1 MDLKNINI
9 DLKNI
14 NIESIKSKILAIDK
28 KILIKYGIGFGSV
41 VFFLIIYY
49 AILNPIVNK
58 KKIQIDDMLKKQ
70 EETKV
75 FNQEIKSAKA
85 KIKKL
90 TPAYENYSTLFHTK
104 AEVEGLYETLSV
116 YAGQNNLVISKIQ
129 KGKLKPVGKAAAI
142 AATQKKKK
150 KKKKKSKKKK
160 VNLTNKKNIA
170 YYKIPVNFQI
180 KGNFL
185 GYIKFKREVAM
196 SQKMLNFDKESI
208 KVIKGDTTSTV
219 VVSGTLTIVGLPDEF
234 F

>member
-14 NIESIKSKILAIDK
+14 NIEDIKSKILAIDK

-49 AILNPIVNK
+49 AVLNPIVNK
-58 KKIQIDDMLKKQ
+58 KKLQIDDMLKKQ

-104 AEVEGLYETLSV
+104 AEVEDLYETLSV

-142 AATQKKKK
+142 ASTQKKKK
-150 KKKKKSKKKK
+150 KKKSQKKKA
-160 VNLTNKKNIA
+160 NLTNKKNIA

-208 KVIKGDTTSTV
+208 KVIKGDTNSTV

>member
-14 NIESIKSKILAIDK
+14 DIESIKSKILAIDK
-28 KILIKYGIGFGSV
+28 KTLIKFGIGFGSV

-58 KKIQIDDMLKKQ
+58 KKLQIDDMFNKQ
-70 EETKV
+70 TEIDT
-75 FNQEIKSAKA
+75 FNQEIKSYKS

-90 TPAYENYSTLFHTK
+90 TPEYEDYSTLFHSK
-104 AEVEGLYETLSV
+104 AEVEGLYQTLSV
-116 YAGQNNLVISKIQ
+116 YAGQNNLVISKIK
-129 KGKLKPVGKAAAI
+129 KGKPTPITKAAVI
-142 AATQKKKK
+142 AQTSKKKK
-150 KKKKKSKKKK
+150 KKKKGKKNAAK
-160 VNLTNKKNIA
+160 VKKNIA

-185 GYIKFKREVAM
+185 GYIKFKRAVAM
-196 SQKMLNFDKESI
+196 SQKMLNFDKESV
-208 KVIKGDTTSTV
+208 KVIKGNTTNTV
-219 VVSGTLTIVGLPDEF
+219 VVNGILTIVGLPDDF